1 MMRSKRIDSADWLD
15 SIAEDEE
22 TLPETS
28 ERMSEKEAF
37 ELAQGAGYDTQKEAV
52 ERMAALIN
60 SKI

>member
-1 MMRSKRIDSADWLD
+1 MRFKRIDAADWLD
-15 SIAEDEE
+15 SIVEE
-22 TLPETS
+22 EALPETS

-60 SKI
+60 SKL

>member
-1 MMRSKRIDSADWLD
+1 MWRSKRIDAADWLD
-15 SIAEDEE
+15 SIAEEE
-22 TLPETS
+22 ALPETS

-37 ELAQGAGYDTQKEAV
+37 ELAQGAGHDTHREVV